1 MDFEDIILYI
11 GIMVCMFLLV
21 LFGAIVSMPD
31 ELKNGCIMYE
41 QEIYCKE
48 GK

>member
-1 MDFEDIILYI
+1 MDFRDIVLYI

-21 LFGAIVSMPD
+21 LFGAIVGMPD